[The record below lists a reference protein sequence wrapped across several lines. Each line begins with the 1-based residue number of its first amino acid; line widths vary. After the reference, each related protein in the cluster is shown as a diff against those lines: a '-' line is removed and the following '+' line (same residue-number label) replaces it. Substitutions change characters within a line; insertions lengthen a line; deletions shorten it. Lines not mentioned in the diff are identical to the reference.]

1 MDRMK
6 ELALSIRDVEISY
19 RIVKSLKVADLIRH
33 REPAGKFFH
42 AVKGISFDLRQG
54 EIVGIIGKNGSGK
67 STLLRAIAGIY
78 SPDKGIIETFG
89 HTAGLMAIGV
99 GFQNV
104 LSGRDNIYLSGMLMG
119 FSKED
124 IRKKEQEI
132 IDFSELGAF
141 IDEPVESYS
150 SGMHSKLAFSITAIL
165 QAEIMLIDE
174 TLSVGDRQFK
184 RKSLAKM
191 KELINR
197 DDTTVLIV
205 SHSDTTLAELCS
217 RIIWMHDGV
226 IRMDGPAEEVL
237 AAYNAFMDGQ
247 VNQTQ

>member
-19 RIVKSLKVADLIRH
+19 RVVKPLKVADLIRR
-33 REPAGKFFH
+33 REPADKYFH

-54 EIVGIIGKNGSGK
+54 EIVGIVGKNGSGK

-124 IRKKEQEI
+124 ISLDLKDGILTISAEHTENNDQKDDNGSYIRRERRYGSFRRSF
-132 IDFSELGAF
+132 DVTG
-141 IDEPVESYS
+141 IDEN
-150 SGMHSKLAFSITAIL
+150 AITAAYQNGVLELSLPKAQQVIPEARKIL
-165 QAEIMLIDE
+165 IE
-174 TLSVGDRQFK
+174 
-184 RKSLAKM
+184 
-191 KELINR
+191 
-197 DDTTVLIV
+197 
-205 SHSDTTLAELCS
+205 
-217 RIIWMHDGV
+217 
-226 IRMDGPAEEVL
+226 
-237 AAYNAFMDGQ
+237 
-247 VNQTQ
+247 